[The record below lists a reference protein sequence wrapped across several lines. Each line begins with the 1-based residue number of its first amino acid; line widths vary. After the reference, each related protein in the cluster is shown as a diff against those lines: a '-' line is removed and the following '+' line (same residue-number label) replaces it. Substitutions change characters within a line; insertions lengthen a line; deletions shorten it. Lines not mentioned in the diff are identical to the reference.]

1 MKRIFLLL
9 FLENSEK
16 LESDFDFSDLIKN
29 RLLYWNPTL
38 LGLVLELTEIPWN
51 SS

>member
-16 LESDFDFSDLIKN
+16 LESDFDFSDLIKIGCCIEIQ
-29 RLLYWNPTL
+29 LY
-38 LGLVLELTEIPWN
+38 LV
-51 SS
+51 

>member
-16 LESDFDFSDLIKN
+16 LESDFDFSDLIKIGCCCIEIQ
-29 RLLYWNPTL
+29 LY
-38 LGLVLELTEIPWN
+38 LV
-51 SS
+51 